1 MAEAVYII
9 NSRPLTRNSDSHLD
23 DQPLTPNHLLH
34 LRPSTGLSPGIFSKD
49 DLLCRRAWKQAQY
62 LADVFWRRWTR
73 EYLPTLL
80 ERKKWDAKK
89 RNLRVGDVV
98 LIADENYPRGAWPLA
113 RVVEVI
119 AGRDGLVRSAKVK
132 TTSTV
137 VTRSRRRRKEEMN
150 ASTVILTRPI
160 AKLCLLE
167 MDEEDSEDR
176 REQ

>member
-1 MAEAVYII
+1 M
-9 NSRPLTRNSDSHLD
+9 
-23 DQPLTPNHLLH
+23 
-34 LRPSTGLSPGIFSKD
+34 
-49 DLLCRRAWKQAQY
+49 
-62 LADVFWRRWTR
+62 
-73 EYLPTLL
+73 
-80 ERKKWDAKK
+80 
-89 RNLRVGDVV
+89 GDVV

-119 AGRDGLVRSAKVK
+119 AERDGLVRSAKVK

-137 VTRSRRRRKEEMN
+137 ERRRKEEMN

-160 AKLCLLE
+160 AKLRLLE